1 MRRQTRPTGVTVI
14 AVLQLIF
21 GGLGL
26 CGTLVGAGGQAMR
39 FQASSSTGTAQG
51 TVTQQDF
58 ETELER
64 RAPGYKAVQVTELIV
79 GFVTS
84 GLMIASGIGLLNMR
98 PWGRTT
104 AIVYAALSIAV
115 RIPSVIYSAAFVLP
129 AMNAVLD
136 TLPGANQGPGAAVA
150 QGIKFGL
157 IFGLV
162 IGFLT
167 IIYPIIVLC
176 VMLNGKVSAA
186 FRKAAARRDDEDE
199 DDRGFGRDDD
209 YDDDGP
215 DDYDDRRPRRRDT
228 RYRDR

>member
-14 AVLQLIF
+14 AILQLIF

-26 CGTLVGAGGQAMR
+26 CGSIVGAGGQAMK
-39 FQASSSTGTAQG
+39 FQASSSTGTATG
-51 TVTQQDF
+51 TVTEQDF
-58 ETELER
+58 EAELEK
-64 RAPGYKAVQVTELIV
+64 RAPGYKVVQVTELV
-79 GFVTS
+79 LGFVTS

-104 AIVYAALSIAV
+104 AIVYAALSIAI

-129 AMNAVLD
+129 AMNATFD
-136 TLPGANQGPGAAVA
+136 ALPGANQGPGAAVA
-150 QGIKFGL
+150 QGIKIGL
-157 IFGLV
+157 IVGLA

-186 FRKAAARRDDEDE
+186 FQKAAARRDDDE
-199 DDRGFGRDDD
+199 DDRDDYRDDD
-209 YDDDGP
+209 YDDDEP